1 MPYYK
6 LHISKNDLIEAATK
20 TRAAASTNCR
30 ACRQVLAESSP
41 RMKIIAAMLKGH
53 VEDLTELLP
62 KPTKEILESDG
73 NV

>member
-20 TRAAASTNCR
+20 TTAAAFAPCR
-30 ACRQVLAESSP
+30 ACRQVLAEFNP
-41 RMKIIAAMLKGH
+41 KMKIIAAILKGH
-53 VEDLTELLP
+53 VEDLLELLP

>member
-6 LHISKNDLIEAATK
+6 LYISKNDLIEAATK
-20 TRAAASTNCR
+20 TRAAASASCR
-30 ACRQVLAESSP
+30 ACRQVLAEFSP
-41 RMKIIAAMLKGH
+41 KMKIIAGMPKGR

-62 KPTKEILESDG
+62 KPTKEMLESDG